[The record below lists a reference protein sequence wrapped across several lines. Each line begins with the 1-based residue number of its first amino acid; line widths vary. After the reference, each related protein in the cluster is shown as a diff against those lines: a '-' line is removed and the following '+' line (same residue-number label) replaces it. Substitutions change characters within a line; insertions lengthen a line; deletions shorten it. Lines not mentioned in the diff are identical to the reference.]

1 MTLPCALVASITT
14 ASQPFPSSVGKKPN
28 QSGMVRVRLVCSDQS
43 ELNTPSVTL
52 SAATLISYVPYL
64 FVISNKSRLLFCVLY
79 SSPLISTV

>member
-14 ASQPFPSSVGKKPN
+14 ASQPFPSSVGINPN
-28 QSGMVRVRLVCSDQS
+28 QSGKFIVRLVCSDQS

-52 SAATLISYVPYL
+52 SAATLISYVPYS
-64 FVISNKSRLLFCVLY
+64 FVISNKSRLLVETWY